1 MESPESDTT
10 SHAGFV
16 RIAIDG
22 PAGSGKSTIGE
33 RVARRLG
40 YLYVDTGAFYRAMTL
55 VAERENVSP
64 DDADTLTA
72 LAQRTHIEIVAPT
85 QADGRQYTVLVN
97 GEDVTLHLRETRI
110 EEKVSQVSRHD
121 GVRAEMRRLQR
132 AMGDSPQRRD
142 GRTRHRLRRPARRR
156 PQDLPR
162 SHP

>member
-1 MESPESDTT
+1 MESPESAASHT
-10 SHAGFV
+10 SHSGFV

-55 VAERENVSP
+55 VAERKDVSP
-64 DDADTLTA
+64 DDADALTA

-85 QADGRQYTVLVN
+85 QTDGRQYTVLVN

-110 EEKVSQVSRHD
+110 EERVSQVARHD
-121 GVRAEMRRLQR
+121 GVRAQMRRLQR
-132 AMGDSPQRRD
+132 A
-142 GRTRHRLRRPARRR
+142 
-156 PQDLPR
+156 
-162 SHP
+162 